1 MINGIF
7 VRVPAMLSWRV
18 FIETHIIGCRDTAS
32 NCCMV
37 LKITKIL
44 NLYIFCIMDR
54 KRLREEV
61 DSLMASSPQEK
72 GRFIAEDCQ
81 KIGDDVVGCFRS
93 EASLIFHY
101 DNAAAGGL
109 WCQSFGT
116 KSSGHWADSKAE
128 VISSTGYD
136 TWFSSVWSSL
146 GWNCQ
151 HSATIRQELSY
162 VEGFLAA
169 TSVWCLHVLRHRKGF
184 VVCWGPSWWQHVSS
198 HPPATDNWTFDEC
211 RGASLP

>member
-1 MINGIF
+1 MVYLYGF
-7 VRVPAMLSWRV
+7 LPCCPEESLLK
-18 FIETHIIGCRDTAS
+18 HIGCRDTAS
-32 NCCMV
+32 NCSMV

-44 NLYIFCIMDR
+44 NLYIFCIMHR

-61 DSLMASSPQEK
+61 DSLMASSPQER

-109 WCQSFGT
+109 WCQSFDT

-136 TWFSSVWSSL
+136 TSFSSVWSSL